1 MISISLFKYPN
12 GRFGTNIINGGLF
25 TQQKP
30 RIVFCVH
37 MFEFYGKKFAYYMEC
52 SRVEQCSILSD
63 TSFCIGGERIF
74 TIPFIILYVHKPK
87 PIALGTSPAQMHG
100 ECIAG
105 IESYGTGFDSA
116 SGSVWTV
123 NFCMKG
129 LELLIGEE
137 RKTKQS

>member
-1 MISISLFKYPN
+1 
-12 GRFGTNIINGGLF
+12 
-25 TQQKP
+25 
-30 RIVFCVH
+30 

-116 SGSVWTV
+116 SGSV
-123 NFCMKG
+123 
-129 LELLIGEE
+129 
-137 RKTKQS
+137 